1 MRRFRMAGVV
11 IVCVLCAFIIG
22 WQADA
27 QQGKNSPPPPK
38 PVMWEYRDGANL
50 TIGQL
55 NVLGAEGWE
64 LAVVTS
70 YGKDYYYILKR
81 QK

>member
-1 MRRFRMAGVV
+1 MRRFRMVAVV
-11 IVCVLCAFIIG
+11 LACVLCAFMLG

-27 QQGKNSPPPPK
+27 QQGKIPPK
-38 PVMWEYRDGANL
+38 PVVWEYRDGANL
-50 TIGQL
+50 TIQQL
-55 NVLGAEGWE
+55 NTLGAEGWE
-64 LAVVTS
+64 LAVVSS

>member
-1 MRRFRMAGVV
+1 MKRVRIAVIAG
-11 IVCVLCAFIIG
+11 ICVLGAALLG
-22 WQADA
+22 WHAEA
-27 QQGKNSPPPPK
+27 QQDRRMH

-55 NVLGAEGWE
+55 NTLGAEGWE
-64 LAVVTS
+64 LVVVTP

-81 QK
+81 VK